1 MTRQRK
7 AIARASLSQGQLLA
21 SLAPKLQRVKL
32 TNGSAVPSAIS
43 TREQTLAPRDICP
56 TKSGSGSLT
65 TRRRAKHCRK
75 SDAES
80 EPDPGFAQ
88 DATHNP
94 TAPEVILGRYIRDS
108 ADSYDAVAQARG
120 ATYFSMSNWGG
131 VSADIGGASMW
142 SINQAFLDQ
151 QIMQGKSFLF
161 TTDPAS
167 APPGSFTSQEYNYL
181 LSKGYNISPDIGGMY
196 RATK

>member
-1 MTRQRK
+1 
-7 AIARASLSQGQLLA
+7 
-21 SLAPKLQRVKL
+21 
-32 TNGSAVPSAIS
+32 
-43 TREQTLAPRDICP
+43 
-56 TKSGSGSLT
+56 
-65 TRRRAKHCRK
+65 
-75 SDAES
+75 
-80 EPDPGFAQ
+80 
-88 DATHNP
+88 
-94 TAPEVILGRYIRDS
+94 
-108 ADSYDAVAQARG
+108 
-120 ATYFSMSNWGG
+120 
-131 VSADIGGASMW
+131 MW